1 MVPLWSLGKVLHTK
15 LQSPD
20 ITFLLRPCAFRPTL
34 MTLDKVL
41 REPFARVV
49 ISINPRAAI
58 DDKAE
63 DES

>member
-1 MVPLWSLGKVLHTK
+1 
-15 LQSPD
+15 
-20 ITFLLRPCAFRPTL
+20 

-58 DDKAE
+58 DDKAG